1 MKKTTKKTMMKND
14 YLIKHTFRRYLGPTI
29 LALLGTTFSSFG
41 NTLLAGRFLGK
52 DALAAMSLMSSFTFL
67 YAMLGCLIS
76 IGAATRSS
84 ISMGCEDFETAAK
97 YEWMSLVLSLAIP
110 IIISVP
116 CLIRFDALY
125 AWLGGNEAAYAIGA
139 GYGKLV
145 IAFGFLNTLMY
156 FPFNFLRL
164 IGKGRYGM
172 YSFGA
177 MGIIDVILVYAFL
190 KAGMGPVGI
199 ALGYILSML
208 LANVAGIYFLFTKNH
223 LFKMKVPEAALVLRM
238 LKNIAFFGSSAG
250 LNNLCRMLRTV
261 VLNRIVSTY
270 LGDDGLASLAVGFS
284 VINLASSSVTG
295 FGQAIS
301 PMIGILH
308 GERDRNGQR
317 QTLKISI
324 INAMAFHAIVAFV
337 IVIFA
342 QPIAGFFGI
351 SGSDHLADTALL
363 VRLVAISLI
372 PSAVINILIYYYS
385 AIGENRCAMVMT
397 IMHVLVF
404 NAVLAAIHFSFDR
417 SNWYA
422 LSFILAELLDIP
434 VMVLYSMIRRKIR
447 PDLCGVLL
455 EDSSYSEN
463 FFMTVSDGSEEGAVK
478 TSGEVV
484 AFCEENDVSPA
495 LCLKL
500 PLVVEE
506 LLVVMARHCKTDT
519 SFKIDV
525 RISLVEEEVV
535 MRMRC
540 PGTTFNPIEWFRDR
554 KSKLSMEEFMEDESF
569 GMNMVDKI
577 VSKVKYSN
585 VFDMNNLIVS
595 MVRAE
600 GKKKDE

>member
-1 MKKTTKKTMMKND
+1 MNHNDD
-14 YLIKHTFRRYLGPTI
+14 YLIKHTFQRYLGPTV

-97 YEWMSLVLSLAIP
+97 YEWMSLALSLAIP

-116 CLIRFDALY
+116 CLIRFDGLY

-164 IGKGRYGM
+164 IGKGKYGM

-177 MGIIDVILVYAFL
+177 MGIIDVVLVYVFL
-190 KAGMGPVGI
+190 RLGMGPVGI
-199 ALGYILSML
+199 ALGYILSMF
-208 LANVAGIYFLFTKNH
+208 LANAAGLYFLFTRNH
-223 LFKMKVPEAALVLRM
+223 LFKITMPELSLMPRM
-238 LKNIAFFGSSAG
+238 LKNIAFFGGSSG
-250 LNNLCRMLRTV
+250 LNNLCKMLRTV
-261 VLNRIVSTY
+261 VLNRIVSAY

-301 PMIGILH
+301 PIIGILH
-308 GERDRNGQR
+308 GERDRKGQR
-317 QTLKISI
+317 QTIKISI
-324 INAMAFHAIVAFV
+324 VNALAFHALLALIM
-337 IVIFA
+337 VIFA

-351 SGSDHLADTALL
+351 SGADHLADTALL

-385 AIGENRCAMVMT
+385 AIGENRCAMIMT
-397 IMHVLVF
+397 VMHVLVF
-404 NAVLAAIHFSFDR
+404 TVVLAAVHLSFDE

-422 LSFILAELLDIP
+422 LSFILAEILDIP

-447 PDLCGVLL
+447 PDLVGVML
-455 EDSSYSEN
+455 ENSAYSDR
-463 FFMTVSDGSEEGAVK
+463 FFMTVSDGTEEGAVK
-478 TSGEVV
+478 ASGEVV

-495 LCLKL
+495 FCMKL

-506 LLVVMARHCKTDT
+506 LLVVMARHCKTDP
-519 SFKIDV
+519 SFRIDL

-569 GMNMVDKI
+569 GMNMVDKL
-577 VSKVKYSN
+577 VSRVKYSN

-595 MVRAE
+595 MRRSE
-600 GKKKDE
+600 GTEKQ

>member
-1 MKKTTKKTMMKND
+1 MNHNDD
-14 YLIKHTFRRYLGPTI
+14 YLIKHTFQRYLGPTV

-97 YEWMSLVLSLAIP
+97 YEWMSLALSLAIP

-116 CLIRFDALY
+116 CLIRFDGLY

-164 IGKGRYGM
+164 IGKGKYGM

-177 MGIIDVILVYAFL
+177 MGIIDVVLVYVFL
-190 KAGMGPVGI
+190 KLGMGPVGI
-199 ALGYILSML
+199 ALGYILSMF
-208 LANVAGIYFLFTKNH
+208 LANVAGLYFLFTKNH
-223 LFKMKVPEAALVLRM
+223 LFKITMPAISLMPRM
-238 LKNIAFFGSSAG
+238 LKNIAFFGGSAG

-261 VLNRIVSTY
+261 VLNRIVSAY

-301 PMIGILH
+301 PIIGILH
-308 GERDRNGQR
+308 GERDRKGQR
-317 QTLKISI
+317 QTVKISI
-324 INAMAFHAIVAFV
+324 INALVFHALLALLM
-337 IVIFA
+337 VIFA

-351 SGSDHLADTALL
+351 SGADHLADTALL

-385 AIGENRCAMVMT
+385 AIGENRCAMIMT
-397 IMHVLVF
+397 VMHVLVF
-404 NAVLAAIHFSFDR
+404 TVVLAIVHLSFDT
-417 SNWYA
+417 SNWYG
-422 LSFILAELLDIP
+422 LSFILAEILDIP
-434 VMVLYSMIRRKIR
+434 VMVLYSMIRRKVR
-447 PDLCGVLL
+447 PDLVGVML
-455 EDSSYSEN
+455 EDSAYSDK
-463 FFMTVSDGSEEGAVK
+463 FFMTVSDGTEEGAVK

-484 AFCEENDVSPA
+484 AFCEENAVSPA
-495 LCLKL
+495 FCMKL

-506 LLVVMARHCKTDT
+506 LLVVMARHCKTDP
-519 SFKIDV
+519 SFRIDL

-569 GMNMVDKI
+569 GMNMVDKL
-577 VSKVKYSN
+577 VSRVKYSN

-595 MVRAE
+595 MRRSE
-600 GKKKDE
+600 GTEKQ